1 MFAAVALIGLVL
13 ADAGPLASASAS
25 ASAPPA
31 TPPSF
36 FAAHRE
42 RFLAKLPAGSIAVFH
57 AAPETT
63 VESSPDPYR
72 QSSDFWYLTG
82 LSEPDSVCV
91 LVPAS
96 GGSAARFLLFVRPRD
111 FAAEQ
116 WTGRRAGV
124 EGAKK
129 DFGAEAYP
137 IAELWTRL
145 PALAA
150 SGQIQA
156 LYYESGGDEAFGR
169 KLLETW
175 NAGNANALV
184 PRPAADASPLLAELR
199 LVKDATEIGLL
210 RTASRISAE
219 AHRAA
224 MAEVAPGR
232 GEWDLK
238 AAMVGTCLARGAA
251 RMAYPPIV
259 GSGASSVLLHY
270 VDDDA
275 RLVDGTVI
283 VNDTACE
290 YGMYASDV
298 TRSYPVSGRFSA
310 EQRKIYEIVL
320 AAQKAGFAAVKPG
333 AAFHEVHDATVR
345 VIVDGLISLGI
356 LTGDRAEILRT
367 RAYQKF
373 YPHGSSH
380 WVGLNVHDA
389 GSYQYPPG
397 VDRLARYGLM
407 QTKLVPGMVLTVE
420 PGIYIP
426 AGAAG
431 NAVAGVSPD
440 PRWNDLGVRIE
451 DVVLVTATGMECLS
465 CDAPREIADV
475 EKAIA
480 EGRAKGK
487 AKR

>member
-1 MFAAVALIGLVL
+1 MIAAVALLGLAL
-13 ADAGPLASASAS
+13 ADTTP
-25 ASAPPA
+25 SAPPSI
-31 TPPSF
+31 PPSF

-42 RFLAKLPAGSIAVFH
+42 KFLAKLPAGSIAVLH
-57 AAPETT
+57 AAPETS
-63 VESSPDPYR
+63 VETSTDPYR

-82 LSEPDSVCV
+82 FSEPDSIAV

-96 GGSAARFLLFVRPRD
+96 RGGAAQFLLFVRPRD

-116 WTGRRAGV
+116 WTGWRAGV
-124 EGAKK
+124 DGAKK

-137 IAELWTRL
+137 ISDFWSRL
-145 PALAA
+145 PALA
-150 SGQIQA
+150 SGQTQA

-175 NAGNANALV
+175 NAGNANALA
-184 PRPAADASPLLAELR
+184 PRPAADASPILAELR
-199 LVKDATEIGLL
+199 LVKDAAEIDLL

-224 MAEVAPGR
+224 MAEVAPGN

-238 AAMVGTCLARGAA
+238 AAMVGMCLARGAA

-259 GSGASSVLLHY
+259 GSGRNGVVLHY
-270 VDDDA
+270 VDDSK
-275 RLVDGTVI
+275 RLADGEFI

-290 YGMYASDV
+290 YGMYTSDV
-298 TRSYPVSGRFSA
+298 TRSYPVSGHFSE

-345 VIVDGLISLGI
+345 IVVDGLLALGV

-397 VDRLARYGLM
+397 VERLARYGVA
-407 QTKLVPGMVLTVE
+407 QTKLEPGMVLTVE

-426 AGAAG
+426 AGGA
-431 NAVAGVSPD
+431 PD
-440 PRWNDLGVRIE
+440 PRWNDLGARVE

-465 CDAPREIADV
+465 CGAPREIADV

-480 EGRAKGK
+480 EGRGS
-487 AKR
+487 RTPRRR

>member
-1 MFAAVALIGLVL
+1 MFAALALIGLVL
-13 ADAGPLASASAS
+13 ADAAPLT
-25 ASAPPA
+25 SAPAPPQI
-31 TPPSF
+31 PPSF

-42 RFLAKLPAGSIAVFH
+42 RFVAKLPAGSIAVFH
-57 AAPETT
+57 AAAEST
-63 VESSPDPYR
+63 VETSPDPYR

-82 LSEPDSVCV
+82 LSEPVSVCV
-91 LVPAS
+91 LIPAS
-96 GGSAARFLLFVRPRD
+96 AGSGSRFLLFVRPRD

-116 WTGRRAGV
+116 WTGWRAGV

-137 IAELWTRL
+137 IGELWNRL

-150 SGQIQA
+150 SAGAQS
-156 LYYESGGDEAFGR
+156 LYYESGGDGGFER

-175 NAGNANALV
+175 NAPNANALA
-184 PRPAADASPLLAELR
+184 PRPAADASPILAEMR

-210 RTASRISAE
+210 RTASRITAE
-219 AHRAA
+219 AHVAA

-238 AAMVGTCLARGAA
+238 AAMVGTCLDRGAA

-259 GSGASSVLLHY
+259 GSGANGVLLHY
-270 VDDDA
+270 VNDDA
-275 RLVDGTVI
+275 RLADGAFI
-283 VNDTACE
+283 VNDTGCE

-298 TRSYPVSGRFSA
+298 TRSYPVSGRFST

-345 VIVDGLISLGI
+345 VIVDGLLSLGI
-356 LTGDRAEILRT
+356 LKGDRAEIIRT

-397 VDRLARYGLM
+397 VERLERYGLA
-407 QTKLVPGMVLTVE
+407 QTKLEPGMVLTVE
-420 PGIYIP
+420 PGIYI
-426 AGAAG
+426 ATGAA
-431 NAVAGVSPD
+431 PD
-440 PRWNDLGVRIE
+440 SRWNDLGVRIE
-451 DVVLVTATGMECLS
+451 DVVLVTPSGMECLS
-465 CDAPREIADV
+465 CAAPREIGDV

-480 EGRAKGK
+480 EGRAKRRA
-487 AKR
+487 AK

>member
-1 MFAAVALIGLVL
+1 MLAAAALIGLVL
-13 ADAGPLASASAS
+13 ADAAPPASASVS
-25 ASAPPA
+25 TPPA
-31 TPPSF
+31 IPSSF

-42 RFLAKLPAGSIAVFH
+42 RFLAKLPAGSIAVLH
-57 AAPETT
+57 SAAETS
-63 VESSPDPYR
+63 VETSPDPYR

-96 GGSAARFLLFVRPRD
+96 GGAAAKFLLFVRPRS
-111 FAAEQ
+111 FADEQ

-137 IAELWTRL
+137 IAELWSRL
-145 PALAA
+145 PALAT
-150 SGQIQA
+150 SGGTNA
-156 LYYESGGDEAFGR
+156 LYYDTGGDEAFGR
-169 KLLETW
+169 VLLGAW
-175 NAGNANALV
+175 NAGNANALAA
-184 PRPAADASPLLAELR
+184 RPVADASPILAEMR
-199 LVKDATEIGLL
+199 LVKDATEIDLL

-232 GEWDLK
+232 GEWDVK

-270 VDDDA
+270 VNDDA
-275 RLVDGTVI
+275 RLADGAFI

-298 TRSYPVSGRFSA
+298 TRSYPVSGRFTA
-310 EQRKIYEIVL
+310 DQRKIYEIVL

-345 VIVDGLISLGI
+345 VIVDGLLSLGI
-356 LTGDRAEILRT
+356 LTGDRVEILKT

-397 VDRLARYGLM
+397 VDRLARYELM
-407 QTKLVPGMVLTVE
+407 QRKLVPGMVLTVE

-426 AGAAG
+426 PGA
-431 NAVAGVSPD
+431 VSD

-451 DVVLVTATGMECLS
+451 DVVLVTASGMECLS

-480 EGRAKGK
+480 EGRAKRGA
-487 AKR
+487 AKPR

>member
-1 MFAAVALIGLVL
+1 MIAAVALLGLVL
-13 ADAGPLASASAS
+13 ADAAPLASG
-25 ASAPPA
+25 SAPPA
-31 TPPSF
+31 IPPSF

-57 AAPETT
+57 AAAETT
-63 VESSPDPYR
+63 VETSPDPYR

-82 LSEPDSVCV
+82 LSEPDSVSV
-91 LVPAS
+91 LIPAS

-129 DFGAEAYP
+129 NFNAEAYP

-150 SGQIQA
+150 SGQA
-156 LYYESGGDEAFGR
+156 LYYESGGDEDFSR

-175 NAGNANALV
+175 NAGNANALA
-184 PRPAADASPLLAELR
+184 PRPVADVSPILAEMR
-199 LVKDATEIGLL
+199 LVKDATEIDLL
-210 RTASRISAE
+210 RAASRISAE

-259 GSGASSVLLHY
+259 GSGASGVLLHY
-270 VDDDA
+270 VNDDA
-275 RLVDGTVI
+275 RLVDGTFI

-310 EQRKIYEIVL
+310 DQRKIYEIVL

-345 VIVDGLISLGI
+345 VIVDGLLSLGI

-397 VDRLARYGLM
+397 VDRLARYGLA

-426 AGAAG
+426 AGAA
-431 NAVAGVSPD
+431 PD

-451 DVVLVTATGMECLS
+451 DVVLVTPSGMECLS

-480 EGRAKGK
+480 EGHAKGRA
-487 AKR
+487 AKSR

>member
-1 MFAAVALIGLVL
+1 MIAAVALLGLLL
-13 ADAGPLASASAS
+13 ADAAPVAP

-31 TPPSF
+31 IPSSF
-36 FAAHRE
+36 FATHRE

-57 AAPETT
+57 AAAETN
-63 VESSPDPYR
+63 VETSPDPYR

-82 LSEPDSVCV
+82 LSEPESVCV

-96 GGSAARFLLFVRPRD
+96 GGSAARFLLFVRPRS
-111 FAAEQ
+111 FAEEQ

-124 EGAKK
+124 EGARK
-129 DFGAEAYP
+129 DFGADAYP
-137 IAELWTRL
+137 ISELGTRL

-150 SGQIQA
+150 SASA
-156 LYYESGGDEAFGR
+156 LFYESGGDEAFSR
-169 KLLETW
+169 RLLEGW
-175 NAGNANALV
+175 NAGNANALA
-184 PRPAADASPLLAELR
+184 PRPAADASPILAELR
-199 LVKDATEIGLL
+199 LVKDATEIDLL
-210 RTASRISAE
+210 RAASRISAE

-238 AAMVGTCLARGAA
+238 AAMVGTCLARGSA

-259 GSGASSVLLHY
+259 GSGASGVLLHY
-270 VDDDA
+270 VDDSA
-275 RLVDGTVI
+275 RLADGAFI
-283 VNDTACE
+283 VNDTGCE

-298 TRSYPVSGRFSA
+298 TRSYPVSGRFSQD
-310 EQRKIYEIVL
+310 QRKIYEIVL
-320 AAQKAGFAAVKPG
+320 AAQKAGFAAIKPG
-333 AAFHEVHDATVR
+333 APFHEVHDATVR
-345 VIVDGLISLGI
+345 VIVDGLLSLGI
-356 LTGDRAEILRT
+356 LTGDRAEILKT

-389 GSYQYPPG
+389 GSYQYPPN
-397 VDRLARYGLM
+397 VERLARYGLA
-407 QTKLVPGMVLTVE
+407 QTKLAPGMVLTVE

-426 AGAAG
+426 AGGA
-431 NAVAGVSPD
+431 PD

-451 DVVLVTATGMECLS
+451 DVVLVTASGMECLS

-475 EKAIA
+475 EKTIA
-480 EGRAKGK
+480 EGRAKRGA
-487 AKR
+487 AKPR

>member
-1 MFAAVALIGLVL
+1 MLI
-13 ADAGPLASASAS
+13 
-25 ASAPPA
+25 
-31 TPPSF
+31 
-36 FAAHRE
+36 
-42 RFLAKLPAGSIAVFH
+42 
-57 AAPETT
+57 
-63 VESSPDPYR
+63 
-72 QSSDFWYLTG
+72 
-82 LSEPDSVCV
+82 
-91 LVPAS
+91 PAS
-96 GGSAARFLLFVRPRD
+96 EGSAARFLLFVRPRD

-116 WTGRRAGV
+116 WTGWRAGV

-137 IAELWTRL
+137 IAEFWSRL

-150 SGQIQA
+150 PGRRSITSRAAMRPSG
-156 LYYESGGDEAFGR
+156 ESSC
-169 KLLETW
+169 ETW
-175 NAGNANALV
+175 NAGNANALA
-184 PRPAADASPLLAELR
+184 PRPAADASPILAELR
-199 LVKDATEIGLL
+199 LVKDAAEIDLL
-210 RTASRISAE
+210 RAASRISAE

-232 GEWDLK
+232 RR
-238 AAMVGTCLARGAA
+238 VGPEGGDGRHVPRARRRADGVSAD
-251 RMAYPPIV
+251 RGLGRNGV
-259 GSGASSVLLHY
+259 VLHY

-275 RLVDGTVI
+275 SGSP
-283 VNDTACE
+283 TARSSSTTPP
-290 YGMYASDV
+290 ASTGCTPPTSRGA
-298 TRSYPVSGRFSA
+298 TRCRAISPT

-345 VIVDGLISLGI
+345 VVVDGLLALGI

-397 VDRLARYGLM
+397 VERLARYGVA
-407 QTKLVPGMVLTVE
+407 QTKLEPGMVLTVE

-426 AGAAG
+426 AGGA
-431 NAVAGVSPD
+431 PD
-440 PRWNDLGVRIE
+440 PRWNDLGARVE

-465 CDAPREIADV
+465 CGAPREIADV

-480 EGRAKGK
+480 EGRGEPDASAALTGVSIAANRSALERVFPLGEPTRRPRSRPVK
-487 AKR
+487 AGAADARAFSRAGDRERRGRRSRSVRRRRSPLPTRPPARPSPPPCLLCDSEDRRQHHEDR

>member
-1 MFAAVALIGLVL
+1 MIAAVALIGLVL
-13 ADAGPLASASAS
+13 ADAGPLVSAS

-31 TPPSF
+31 IPSSF
-36 FAAHRE
+36 FGTHRE

-57 AAPETT
+57 AAAETT
-63 VESSPDPYR
+63 VETSPDPYR

-82 LSEPDSVCV
+82 LSEPESVCV
-91 LVPAS
+91 LVAPSAS
-96 GGSAARFLLFVRPRD
+96 GRSSPRFLLFVRPRD

-145 PALAA
+145 TALAA
-150 SGQIQA
+150 SGQTQA

-175 NAGNANALV
+175 NAGNANALA

-199 LVKDATEIGLL
+199 LVKDAAEIDLL
-210 RTASRISAE
+210 RAASRISAE

-224 MAEVAPGR
+224 MAQVAPGR

-259 GSGASSVLLHY
+259 GSGASGVLLHY
-270 VDDDA
+270 ANDDA
-275 RLVDGTVI
+275 RLADGAFI
-283 VNDTACE
+283 VNDTGCE

-298 TRSYPVSGRFSA
+298 TRSYPVSGRFSP

-345 VIVDGLISLGI
+345 VIVDGLLSVGI

-397 VDRLARYGLM
+397 VDRLARYGLA

-426 AGAAG
+426 AGAA
-431 NAVAGVSPD
+431 PD

-451 DVVLVTATGMECLS
+451 DVVLVTSSGMECLS
-465 CDAPREIADV
+465 CEAPREIADV

-480 EGRAKGK
+480 EGRANGR
-487 AKR
+487 AAQPR